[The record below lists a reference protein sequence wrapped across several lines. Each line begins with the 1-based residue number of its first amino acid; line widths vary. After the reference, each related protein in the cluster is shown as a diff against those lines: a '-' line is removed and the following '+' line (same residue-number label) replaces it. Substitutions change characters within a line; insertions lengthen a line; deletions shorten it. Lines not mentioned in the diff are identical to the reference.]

1 MVIASKVYFNPG
13 RLSRQAIHREI
24 DGSLKRLG
32 TDYLDLYIIH
42 RFDYDTPMEETME
55 ALNDLVK
62 AGKVR
67 ALGASAMYGYQ
78 FYNMQLIARDHGW
91 ARFQAMENHYN
102 LLYRED
108 ERELI
113 PICKQMGVSLMPY
126 SPLAAGH
133 LTRRTWTA
141 DTLRSRTDRVAMGK
155 YDRTEEEDLPIVAR
169 VAELADKHG
178 AKMQQIALAWQ
189 WARGVASP
197 IVGATKA
204 RYLDDAAGALAVRLT
219 EEELSYLEEPYRP
232 HPIVGAIDH
241 NPPQGVMLLDRVYLP
256 RLGVSLEEQ
265 QRQQR
270 RQELIVGM
278 SHDLKSPMTSIR
290 AYTEALLDG
299 VARDEDA
306 RSRYLRTIQAKERDM
321 EGMVDRALLA
331 RVTANLL
338 DNSRKYGGRENV
350 RVAISARAAGRII
363 HSRGWRRLRHQRRA
377 RPMSRANRV
386 RVPTLRIRLAIGAP
400 LRKGENSWSMGIT

>member
-133 LTRRTWTA
+133 LTRRTWTS
-141 DTLRSRTDRVAMGK
+141 DTRRSRTDRVAMGK
-155 YDRTEEEDLPIVAR
+155 YDRTEEQDMPIVAR

-197 IVGATKA
+197 IVGA
-204 RYLDDAAGALAVRLT
+204 
-219 EEELSYLEEPYRP
+219 
-232 HPIVGAIDH
+232 IDH
-241 NPPQGVMLLDRVYLP
+241 NPPQGVMLLD
-256 RLGVSLEEQ
+256 E
-265 QRQQR
+265 
-270 RQELIVGM
+270 
-278 SHDLKSPMTSIR
+278 K
-290 AYTEALLDG
+290 
-299 VARDEDA
+299 
-306 RSRYLRTIQAKERDM
+306 K
-321 EGMVDRALLA
+321 
-331 RVTANLL
+331 
-338 DNSRKYGGRENV
+338 
-350 RVAISARAAGRII
+350 
-363 HSRGWRRLRHQRRA
+363 
-377 RPMSRANRV
+377 
-386 RVPTLRIRLAIGAP
+386 
-400 LRKGENSWSMGIT
+400 